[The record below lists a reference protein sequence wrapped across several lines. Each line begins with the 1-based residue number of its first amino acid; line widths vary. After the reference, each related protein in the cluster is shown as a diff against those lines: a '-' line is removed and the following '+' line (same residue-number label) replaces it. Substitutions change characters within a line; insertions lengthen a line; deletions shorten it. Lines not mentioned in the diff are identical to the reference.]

1 MTCYMINPQIEFMK
15 KNDTY
20 IIDLKGEYYYINEIS
35 YYILQF
41 CKQKH
46 TLQEIIDYIVNTY
59 DVDVNLVTDDM
70 KNIVQEFV
78 NCGILFTRGDNDEK
92 I

>member
-1 MTCYMINPQIEFMK
+1 MIYYIINPQIVFMK

-20 IIDLKGEYYYINEIS
+20 IVDLKDEYYYINEIS

-46 TLQEIIDYIVNTY
+46 TLQEIIEYIVNSY
-59 DVDVNLVTDDM
+59 EADVNLVAKDM
-70 KNIVQEFV
+70 KKIVQEFA
-78 NCGILFTRGDNDEK
+78 NCGILIYKR
-92 I
+92 

>member
-1 MTCYMINPQIEFMK
+1 MIYYIINPQIVFMK

-20 IIDLKGEYYYINEIS
+20 IVDLKDEYYYINEIS

-46 TLQEIIDYIVNTY
+46 TLQEIIEYIVNSY
-59 DVDVNLVTDDM
+59 DADVNLVAKDM
-70 KNIVQEFV
+70 KKIVQEFA
-78 NCGILFTRGDNDEK
+78 NCGILIYKR
-92 I
+92 

>member
-1 MTCYMINPQIEFMK
+1 MIYYIINPQIVFMK

-20 IIDLKGEYYYINEIS
+20 IVDLKDEYYYINEIS

-46 TLQEIIDYIVNTY
+46 TLQEIIEYIVNSY
-59 DVDVNLVTDDM
+59 DADVNLVAKDM
-70 KNIVQEFV
+70 KKIVQEFAD
-78 NCGILFTRGDNDEK
+78 CGILIYKR
-92 I
+92 

>member
-1 MTCYMINPQIEFMK
+1 MIYYIINPQIVFMK

-20 IIDLKGEYYYINEIS
+20 IIDLKDEYYYINEIS

-46 TLQEIIDYIVNTY
+46 TLQEIIEYIVNSY
-59 DVDVNLVTDDM
+59 DADVNLVAKDM
-70 KNIVQEFV
+70 KKIVQEFAD
-78 NCGILFTRGDNDEK
+78 CGILIYKR
-92 I
+92 

>member
-1 MTCYMINPQIEFMK
+1 M
-15 KNDTY
+15 
-20 IIDLKGEYYYINEIS
+20 KGEYYYINEIS

-59 DVDVNLVTDDM
+59 DVDVNLVTEDM

-78 NCGILFTRGDNDEK
+78 NCGIASSFSKSYCYGGESK
-92 I
+92 